1 MSIIN
6 NSYKFIFVHVPK
18 AAGTSVTN
26 ALSVLTNYCDL
37 EIGGTHFGERV
48 QGAYRERFG
57 LAKHSTATEIRNVV
71 GTVLWSRYVTF
82 SFVRNPFTRCLSTY
96 HFLRK
101 WEGGNPELR
110 QQIQSFETFD
120 DYVLSKVWDE
130 SNGPD
135 QIFRPQAHWLRS
147 PAGANSLLV
156 NYLGKLET
164 LESDLQTVLH
174 MIDAPKKVIENL
186 KLLHLNKSQEKVE
199 LISKNTRVVEKII
212 KRYAIDF
219 ELFKYTTN
227 PEQLD

>member
-26 ALSVLTNYCDL
+26 ALSGLTNYCDL

-48 QGAYRERFG
+48 QGAYRDRFG
-57 LAKHSTATEIRNVV
+57 LGKHSTASEIKAVV
-71 GTVLWSRYVTF
+71 GAVTWARYFTF

-110 QQIQSFETFD
+110 QRIQTFETFD
-120 DYVLSKVWDE
+120 DYVLSNIWEE

-135 QIFRPQAHWLRS
+135 QIFRPQTFWLRRQTDM
-147 PAGANSLLV
+147 GKTLV
-156 NYLGKLET
+156 DYVGKLEN
-164 LESDLQTVLH
+164 LELDLKGMLQLIEV
-174 MIDAPKKVIENL
+174 PKKSIE
-186 KLLHLNKSQEKVE
+186 KLTIQHLNRSQEKSGAVSVNPE
-199 LISKNTRVVEKII
+199 VLAKIRL
-212 KRYAIDF
+212 KYVSDF
-219 ELFKYTTN
+219 EAFGYAF
-227 PEQLD
+227 DSFD